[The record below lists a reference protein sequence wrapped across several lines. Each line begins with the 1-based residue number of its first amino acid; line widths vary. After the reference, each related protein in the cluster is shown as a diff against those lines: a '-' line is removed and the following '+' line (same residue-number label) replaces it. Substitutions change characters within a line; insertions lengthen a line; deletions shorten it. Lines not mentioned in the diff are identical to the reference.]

1 MYKYLRFWTK
11 MTAVYL
17 LYGILAAIGVL
28 VYSYFIVR
36 VDFKEYGMNM
46 VWGVYMTFF
55 MYGVSI
61 SKKCYGIPLSIAFG
75 AVRKNTLKGYFF
87 TEWILMILCTV
98 IASVL
103 GFNEING
110 KTFEL
115 ISWLLN
121 GAASGQYVAEAF
133 GKGKKSAVIVITS
146 TITLLLPFADFFLY
160 STKSSLMIEKPIV
173 IFGIIY
179 YCVISM
185 MTIKHTMQLEV
196 RV

>member
-1 MYKYLRFWTK
+1 
-11 MTAVYL
+11 MTAVYV
-17 LYGILAAIGVL
+17 LYGILAAIGVFA
-28 VYSYFIVR
+28 YSHFING

-46 VWGVYMTFF
+46 LWGVYMTFF

-61 SKKCYGIPLSIAFG
+61 SKKCYGIPFSIAFG

-115 ISWLLN
+115 ISWLLI
-121 GAASGQYVAEAF
+121 GAASGQYVSEAF
-133 GKGKKSAVIVITS
+133 GKGKKSVVIAIIS
-146 TITLLLPFADFFLY
+146 TITLLLPFADFILY
-160 STKSSLMIEKPIV
+160 SIKSSLMIEKPIV

-179 YCVISM
+179 YCVISI

>member
-1 MYKYLRFWTK
+1 
-11 MTAVYL
+11 
-17 LYGILAAIGVL
+17 
-28 VYSYFIVR
+28 
-36 VDFKEYGMNM
+36 
-46 VWGVYMTFF
+46 
-55 MYGVSI
+55 
-61 SKKCYGIPLSIAFG
+61 
-75 AVRKNTLKGYFF
+75 
-87 TEWILMILCTV
+87 MILCTV

-115 ISWLLN
+115 ISWLLI
-121 GAASGQYVAEAF
+121 GAASGQYVSEAF
-133 GKGKKSAVIVITS
+133 GKGKKSVVI
-146 TITLLLPFADFFLY
+146 ITLLLPFADFILY

-179 YCVISM
+179 YCVISI

>member
-1 MYKYLRFWTK
+1 MDKYVKFWTK
-11 MTAVYL
+11 ITARYL

-28 VYSYFIVR
+28 AYSHFIVS

-61 SKKCYGIPLSIAFG
+61 SKKCYGIPFSIAFG

-87 TEWILMILCTV
+87 TEWILIIICVL

-103 GFNEING
+103 GLYEING
-110 KTFEL
+110 KIFEL
-115 ISWLLN
+115 ISWLLI
-121 GAASGQYVAEAF
+121 GAASGQYVSEAF
-133 GKGKKSAVIVITS
+133 GKKKNSVVIAAIS
-146 TITLLLPFADFFLY
+146 TITLLFPFADFVLY
-160 STKSSLMIEKPIV
+160 STKSNLMIEKAII

-185 MTIKHTMQLEV
+185 MTIRKTMQLEV
-196 RV
+196 RI

>member
-1 MYKYLRFWTK
+1 MYKYIRFWTK

-28 VYSYFIVR
+28 TYSYFIVR

-61 SKKCYGIPLSIAFG
+61 SKKCYGIPF
-75 AVRKNTLKGYFF
+75 TLKGYFF

-115 ISWLLN
+115 ISWLLI

-133 GKGKKSAVIVITS
+133 GKGKKSAVIVIIS
-146 TITLLLPFADFFLY
+146 TITLLLPFADFILY